1 MPDKGPLI
9 RIYWNVNAEGGVCL
23 LQSITSILNRA
34 CLPFRLKVVN
44 NPSRFIRCDAAILY
58 LRKAD
63 YSDAADTLRS
73 VYREIAGN
81 LSPETPAFTKCIAG
95 GVGLAEDPGQGASF
109 GLHRCRLLANGM
121 IDAHFQ
127 GRRSLD
133 DKLALVAARF
143 SEDGLRLEE
152 PFLSA
157 GSSGDFYAPINN
169 DRLNNDRRHKAVN
182 GMARGSEVNFAWPLE
197 TADRIGHRLS
207 QQALWYLDCCNWSGD
222 ETGPSD
228 SFQALGTAITHRA
241 LGPTLYSGSSGVG
254 LFFAELHRATGDH
267 VSRRTALGAIRH
279 SLAGIEELSRA
290 GRAGLHTGWTG
301 VALAAV
307 RIGTVLGEEELLK
320 RTTQLLGNCNFPQDE
335 CDADLISGTAG
346 TVVALI
352 ILRGVLQNDIL
363 LEQAA
368 TLGDAVLKSADK
380 SDAGYSW
387 SST

>member
-1 MPDKGPLI
+1 VPSRNEPSDLLPAQVLFRSALSAANAGVGHWDSGWEVLTIKGDTLIVQKDDFELVVHEQDLMPVDGTMAPGIRVRLRFPKEWLGISPGFYTALSNTEMPDQGPLI

-182 GMARGSEVNFAWPLE
+182 GMARGSEVNFAWPL
-197 TADRIGHRLS
+197 
-207 QQALWYLDCCNWSGD
+207 
-222 ETGPSD
+222 
-228 SFQALGTAITHRA
+228 
-241 LGPTLYSGSSGVG
+241 
-254 LFFAELHRATGDH
+254 
-267 VSRRTALGAIRH
+267 
-279 SLAGIEELSRA
+279 
-290 GRAGLHTGWTG
+290 
-301 VALAAV
+301 
-307 RIGTVLGEEELLK
+307 
-320 RTTQLLGNCNFPQDE
+320 
-335 CDADLISGTAG
+335 
-346 TVVALI
+346 
-352 ILRGVLQNDIL
+352 
-363 LEQAA
+363 
-368 TLGDAVLKSADK
+368 
-380 SDAGYSW
+380 
-387 SST
+387 